1 MKELKE
7 HKWFNIEENPMY
19 KGVNIFYE
27 HLPCDTKV
35 VQYVIKKYFI
45 NDQDISLYSYIK
57 MIHMQA
63 CNKYTA
69 TYYLVK
75 KNILKVEGKHAI
87 RKTKQNKNID
97 NKDDKNNDK
106 SNKNIDNNNINKDI
120 KEKEFK
126 FNKEKE
132 SIIEEKIILP

>member
-1 MKELKE
+1 
-7 HKWFNIEENPMY
+7 MY

-35 VQYVIKKYFI
+35 VQYVIKKYFS

-57 MIHMQA
+57 MIHMHA

-75 KNILKVEGKHAI
+75 KYILKVEDKHAI

-97 NKDDKNNDK
+97 NKDDKNNGKNNDK
-106 SNKNIDNNNINKDI
+106 SNKNIDNNNIQKDI
-120 KEKEFK
+120 KEKDNRRK
-126 FNKEKE
+126 NNITRK
-132 SIIEEKIILP
+132 